1 VLPSPIVI
9 HVLRP
14 YASEEEYLAAERFSI
29 SPKSMLLIDQ
39 PPLPAETPIVFDVSL
54 SNGQKPIRAE
64 GIVVGYAEATG
75 GQPCGVRVRFKRY
88 GAATKAFIDR
98 ASAPPA
104 ASLHPQ
110 ADSSTAQ
117 LAPAFPPAPAAQ
129 AVRNDTEHENNH
141 ASDHARE
148 AVESSGVHRKAVRP
162 VEPPLNREALLSRL
176 RARHVG

>member
-39 PPLPAETPIVFDVSL
+39 PPLPAETAIVFDVSL

-64 GIVVGYAEATG
+64 GIVVGYAEANG

-104 ASLHPQ
+104 ASLHPSAVQ
-110 ADSSTAQ
+110 QRLPTEPVSAADTA
-117 LAPAFPPAPAAQ
+117 
-129 AVRNDTEHENNH
+129 RNVPERADNH
-141 ASDHARE
+141 ASPHDHEPA
-148 AVESSGVHRKAVRP
+148 ESSGVHRKAVRP
-162 VEPPLNREALLSRL
+162 VEPPLNREALLNRL
-176 RARHVG
+176 RARRVG